1 MNYIFE
7 MQPHDA
13 EPLLAQVSR
22 ALEKRTELMSRKQ
35 YASLWKVTDRLNE
48 RQKDSA
54 GPGRV
59 HKGLTIFNLILG
71 SFLLLTAL
79 LAKMQ
84 GRPMDE
90 TVLFVGVLAVGVGIL
105 RLRTEPMK
113 SKTQKRFDRAAG
125 MLLEKLADIQ
135 PGQIRITFDEN
146 GMEMWEGEAAEQ
158 VPYSKFECIVE
169 EEDLFLVTFDDK
181 AMVLPKADLTHGST
195 EDLRNLFLNQE
206 KILHGQA

>member
-48 RQKDSA
+48 RRKDSA

-84 GRPMDE
+84 GRPMDG
-90 TVLFVGVLAVGVGIL
+90 TILFVGVLAVGVGIL

-158 VPYSKFECIVE
+158 VSYSKFECIVE

-195 EDLRNLFLNQE
+195 EDLRNLFLQQE

>member
-84 GRPMDE
+84 GRPMDG
-90 TVLFVGVLAVGVGIL
+90 TILFVGVLAVGVGIL

-125 MLLEKLADIQ
+125 MLLERLADLQ
-135 PGQIRITFDEN
+135 PGQIRIIFDEN
-146 GMEMWEGEAAEQ
+146 GMEMWEGEATEQ
-158 VPYSKFECIVE
+158 VPYGKFECIVE
-169 EEDLFLVTFDDK
+169 EEDLFLVTFDGR
-181 AMVLPKADLTHGST
+181 ALVLPKADLTHGST

-206 KILHGQA
+206 KILHHQV

>member
-84 GRPMDE
+84 GRPMDG

-125 MLLEKLADIQ
+125 MLLERLADLQ

-146 GMEMWEGEAAEQ
+146 GMEMWEGETAEQ
-158 VPYSKFECIVE
+158 VSYSKFECIVE

>member
-1 MNYIFE
+1 MNHIFE

>member
-84 GRPMDE
+84 GRPMDG
-90 TVLFVGVLAVGVGIL
+90 TILFVGVLAVGVGIL

-113 SKTQKRFDRAAG
+113 SKAQKRFDRAAG

-146 GMEMWEGEAAEQ
+146 GMEMWEGETEEQ
-158 VPYSKFECIVE
+158 VPYGKFECIVE

>member
-7 MQPHDA
+7 MQSHDA

-35 YASLWKVTDRLNE
+35 YASLWKATDRLNE

-54 GPGRV
+54 GPGQV

-84 GRPMDE
+84 GRPMDG
-90 TVLFVGVLAVGVGIL
+90 TILFVGVVAVGVGIL

-158 VPYSKFECIVE
+158 VSYSKFECIVE